1 MVERVIGFR
10 KWRPDIVSW
19 LCCVAVAAGAAG
31 CSNEPR
37 DPTTSTVRFKLD
49 FGSGVTLS
57 SVNYTLTRANSG
69 FLRTGSLGVGND
81 PSVTATFQNLPP
93 GKDYTIAVTG
103 TANDGVDTCQGQLTF
118 SVMPAMTTVLQIPL
132 TCTGLASITGVF
144 NRCPVLDGLSA
155 LPSEVRVG
163 GSIQLAAMA
172 HDPDDGPG
180 PLSATWTADGGAL
193 SNLSTTG
200 ATFTCNAPGT
210 FNVSLQIS
218 DSDGTSGCTDTST
231 LTLVCTPGGV

>member
-10 KWRPDIVSW
+10 KRRPDAVSW
-19 LCCVAVAAGAAG
+19 LCCLALAAGGAG
-31 CSNEPR
+31 CSNEAG
-37 DPTTSTVRFKLD
+37 DPMTSTVRFKLD

-57 SVNYTLTRANSG
+57 SVDYVLTRATSG
-69 FLRTGSLGVGND
+69 FRMTGSLSLGAD
-81 PSVTATFQNLPP
+81 PNVTATFQNLPP

-118 SVMPAMTTVLQIPL
+118 SVMPAMTTILQIPL
-132 TCTGLASITGVF
+132 TCSGLAAITGIF

-163 GSIQLAAMA
+163 GAIQLAALA

-193 SNLSTTG
+193 SNRSTTG
-200 ATFTCNAPGT
+200 ATFTCDAPGT

-218 DSDGTSGCTDTST
+218 DSDGTRGCTDTST
-231 LTLVCTPGGV
+231 LTLVCAPGAV